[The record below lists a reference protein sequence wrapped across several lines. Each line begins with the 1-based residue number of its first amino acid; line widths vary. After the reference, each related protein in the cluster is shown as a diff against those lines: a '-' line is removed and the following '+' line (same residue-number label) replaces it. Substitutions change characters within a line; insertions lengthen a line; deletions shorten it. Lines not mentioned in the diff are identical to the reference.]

1 MKQYPYSDS
10 TDVVIYNNDNNKKK
24 DKKNRK
30 PKTWV
35 VAVSCGIGSQHI
47 HCWNNIWSGRSDRQ

>member
-10 TDVVIYNNDNNKKK
+10 TDVVIYDNSNSKKK

-35 VAVSCGIGSQHI
+35 VAVSSALAASIFTVGITFGV
-47 HCWNNIWSGRSDRQ
+47 